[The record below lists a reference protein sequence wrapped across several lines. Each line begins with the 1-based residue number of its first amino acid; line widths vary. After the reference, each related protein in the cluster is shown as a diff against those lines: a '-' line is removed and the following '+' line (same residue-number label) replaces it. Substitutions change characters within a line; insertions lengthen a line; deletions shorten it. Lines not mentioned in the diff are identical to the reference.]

1 MNNTIPTIIERAKL
15 VAKDILAMAETKQ
28 STLYFNDT
36 PHLDQY
42 QPSKVLLNL
51 MNEPEI
57 VSVLEYLQKQHYLKF
72 AVLRSNFSGISDAY
86 DIWPDIRSLTSF
98 LRYEEPQVTTLD
110 IQPTSTGT
118 SFDRVRAVITINGT
132 EILLGR
138 TEGNKSLQYWVVFC
152 TFPKPN
158 KAVKELTI
166 LEKYDKENG
175 DIARKR
181 AVRDA
186 VIALN
191 KKIIAKVQVKK
202 DPFIYSNG
210 KVTYVEQASN
220 PYQSVSVNV

>member
-1 MNNTIPTIIERAKL
+1 MTDEIPTIIERAKL

-36 PHLDQY
+36 PHLDLY
-42 QPSKVLLNL
+42 QPSKALLNL

-57 VSVLEYLQKQHYLKF
+57 VSVLEYLQRQHYLKF
-72 AVLRSNFSGISDAY
+72 TVLHSNLSGISDAY
-86 DIWPDIRSLTSF
+86 DIWPDINSLTTF
-98 LRYEEPQVTTLD
+98 LRYEEPKVPTLD
-110 IQPTSTGT
+110 IQPMVTGT
-118 SFDRVRAVITINGT
+118 SFDKVRAILTINGT

-138 TEGNKSLQYWVVFC
+138 TEGSKSLQYWVVYC
-152 TFPKPN
+152 TFSKPN

-191 KKIIAKVQVKK
+191 KKIMKKTELQK
-202 DPFIYSNG
+202 DPFIYANG
-210 KVTYVEQASN
+210 KVTYVEQETN
-220 PYQSVSVNV
+220 PYQFFSVNV